1 MEEAPDVDR
10 VCSKRTKHAHTCSMD
25 ATSGRMADETSASE
39 RANGSEPSTN
49 GREMPDVPEPV
60 TYLTQ
65 SNALMRK
72 NLTFQKRNWGTNL
85 CLILT
90 PLVFSILLFV
100 IQRVVDTAFD
110 QDDFKCGCLCTRYC
124 LEDNPGVCFDLQD
137 YEVDGQWPQFIEY
150 QGREIRMVPTN
161 DDIDCKERN
170 EDVCGIDYSTPQ
182 QAGFCEVANP
192 ILYPALFQVPNASSR
207 ATVDGVEC
215 DPDDVQ
221 GGMENCTA
229 GLLFTGANETLA
241 TKLATGLTNSMQVI
255 QNIEDFDLANAG
267 GANLAVPSFME
278 AQAIPGIFRNETE
291 AVMGTP
297 QKPERGLLL
306 DSAYGGT
313 TPVYYLLEDC
323 TGLEESIRE
332 SLTNASVRFLGQ
344 PLLCVDAPALWES
357 SRADI
362 NSLLFA
368 GYGQGAIDG
377 GSAPSG
383 SGQWTG
389 AWDFLDSTADGR
401 VFEVNIMYNRTI
413 DRERG
418 EDGEERSPPKFL
430 RLSGMLNAASSSY
443 LRNYNNGTMLLL
455 GLRDMPKPQ
464 TDLNV
469 DIGAILG
476 PIFYSWLMQ
485 LLLPVM
491 VNLLVYEKQCRIR
504 VMMRMQGLGSAAYWT
519 INFAYFAS
527 LYLLYMFMVYIFAY
541 ALQLTIITNNSFA
554 ASFVFLLVYGL
565 FQVIFAFFLSTL
577 FRSAKT
583 ATITIVV
590 YLLCGGLLGEF
601 LLKPYIESE
610 TIPEGAIIAL
620 MQIPAFALYRG
631 FYELSQYA
639 FAANYTGTG
648 GMTLGEPPFMDF
660 GFIFII
666 FLYQGFLFM
675 LLALYLER
683 VYDTGLGSNEHPLFF
698 LRRFKKKR
706 ESSTQAGQDDD
717 QGLSVPVEASDVLE
731 ERNRAETV
739 TDFASNVL
747 VTRGAR
753 KTYPAVDGAPPK
765 TACENLS
772 FAVSNHECFG
782 FLGPNGAGKT
792 TSINLMTG
800 LTPPTK
806 GTVFVAG
813 MDIRTDLN
821 QIYSIIGVCPQH
833 DLLWGNLTAR
843 EHLLFYGRLKN
854 LKGKALRE
862 ACRKGLQDVNLL
874 RNGVGDRV
882 VSSYSGGM
890 KRRLSVAISLIGSP
904 RVVFLDE
911 PSTGLDPASRRQLWK
926 VIKAAQKSAG
936 IVLTTHSM
944 EEAEELCGRIGIFV
958 DGGLRVVGNPKEL
971 TSRFGGYLVV
981 SLMTVPEMANT
992 LVDLIKQRFPFAR
1005 CTYSIAG
1012 FQKWEMPTEHVTIV
1026 DVFYLVEELRA
1037 DGIELL
1043 DWAVAN
1049 MTLEEV
1055 FIKICHEQGVEAK
1068 NIAYV

>member
-1 MEEAPDVDR
+1 MEDGE
-10 VCSKRTKHAHTCSMD
+10 
-25 ATSGRMADETSASE
+25 
-39 RANGSEPSTN
+39 GSEGARN
-49 GREMPDVPEPV
+49 GQVEPKLPRPV
-60 TYLTQ
+60 TYGTQ
-65 SNALMRK
+65 SNALLRK
-72 NLTFQKRNWGTNL
+72 NLTYQKRNCGTNL

-100 IQRVVDTAFD
+100 IQKVVDNAFD
-110 QDDFKCGCLCTRYC
+110 QEDFRCGCLCTKYC
-124 LEDNPGVCFDLQD
+124 LDDNPNVCFTLEEYGD
-137 YEVDGQWPQFIEY
+137 DGEWPQPFIIYEG
-150 QGREIRMVPTN
+150 QEIRMVPTN
-161 DDIDCKERN
+161 DDINCEERN
-170 EDVCGIDYSTPQ
+170 QDVCGIEYSTPQ

-192 ILYPALFQVPNASSR
+192 FLYPALFQVPNASRR
-207 ATVDGVEC
+207 AIVDGMEC
-215 DPDDVQ
+215 DPDNVQ

-229 GLLFTGANETLA
+229 GLLFTGENETLA
-241 TKLATGLTNSMQVI
+241 TQLATRLTNSI
-255 QNIEDFDLANAG
+255 QAINNMESFDVSNAG
-267 GANLAVPSFME
+267 GMTAAPQSFLEALSIPSM
-278 AQAIPGIFRNETE
+278 FRNETE
-291 AVMGTP
+291 AVMGTSEL
-297 QKPERGLLL
+297 PERGGLL

-313 TPVYYLLEDC
+313 LPIYYLLDDC
-323 TGLEESIRE
+323 TNLEESIRVNLTAR
-332 SLTNASVRFLGQ
+332 SLDLMGQ
-344 PLLCVDAPALWES
+344 PLLCVDAPALWERTRS
-357 SRADI
+357 DI
-362 NSLLFA
+362 NDLLFA
-368 GYGQGAIDG
+368 GYGQGAMDG
-377 GSAPSG
+377 GPAPPG
-383 SGQWTG
+383 SGEWTG
-389 AWDFLDSTADGR
+389 AWDFMGSTGDGK

-413 DRERG
+413 DREDG

-430 RLSGMLNAASSSY
+430 RLSGVLNAASLAY
-443 LRNYNNGTMLLL
+443 LRNFNNGTMLLQ
-455 GLRDMPKPQ
+455 GIRDMPKPE

-504 VMMRMQGLGSAAYWT
+504 VMMRMQGLGNAAYWT
-519 INFAYFAS
+519 INFAYFGS
-527 LYLLYMFMVYIFAY
+527 LYLLYMFMIYIFAY
-541 ALQLTIITNNSFA
+541 ALQLTIITNNSFS
-554 ASFVFLLVYGL
+554 ASFVFLLVYGV

-577 FRSAKT
+577 FQSAKT
-583 ATITIVV
+583 ATISVVV

-601 LLKPYIESE
+601 LLKPYIEGE

-639 FAANYTGTG
+639 FAANYTGSG
-648 GMTLGEPPFMDF
+648 GMTLGKPPFMDF

-675 LLALYLER
+675 ILALYLER

-698 LRRFKKKR
+698 LRCFRKR
-706 ESSTQAGQDDD
+706 KAQREQVV
-717 QGLSVPVEASDVLE
+717 QGDNQELSVPVEGFDVLE
-731 ERNRAETV
+731 ERNRAETINDFV
-739 TDFASNVL
+739 TNVL
-747 VTRGAR
+747 VTNGLK

-765 TACENLS
+765 TACDNLS

-806 GTVFVAG
+806 GTVIVAG
-813 MDIRTDLN
+813 MDIRTELN
-821 QIYSIIGVCPQH
+821 RIYSTIGVCPQH

-854 LKGKALRE
+854 LTGKALKE

-890 KRRLSVAISLIGSP
+890 KRRLSVAISLIGDP

-926 VIKAAQKSAG
+926 VIKTAQKNAG

-971 TSRFGGYLVV
+971 TSRFGGFLVV
-981 SLMTVPEMANT
+981 SLMTVPEKADLLSE
-992 LVDLIKQRFPFAR
+992 LVKQEYSFAK

-1012 FQKWEMPTEHVTIV
+1012 FQKWELPTEHVNIA
-1026 DVFYLVEELRA
+1026 DVFYLVEKLRA
-1037 DGIELL
+1037 AGVELL

-1055 FIKICHEQGVEAK
+1055 FIKICQEQGVAAEKVAH
-1068 NIAYV
+1068 V